1 MSLTIYNSIWGF
13 VKFIL
18 EPYLER
24 RVKKGKED
32 VHRINE
38 NELAMSKQKLELELK
53 RLTKLVNQELR

>member
-38 NELAMSKQKLELELK
+38 
-53 RLTKLVNQELR
+53 RYGI